1 MRHVQNILKIII
13 SLGLLGY
20 LIYRAEPAR
29 LISVLSNITEKDGVA
44 FLVAAFLL
52 MLLAVFFLA
61 LRWRVLLKSYGFHLK
76 TSQLFGFYLIGM
88 FFNNFLPTS
97 IGGDIMRIYK
107 LISVT
112 DDRTSAFASVII
124 ERLMGIAATLLM
136 SIFALIYISQQFHD
150 NRLLIVAVVM
160 FLAIMVFFTL
170 ILKDRSFNII
180 LKIFDRFT
188 IFKIGQKFNKLF
200 EAIHLFQEK
209 RMVLMEVFM
218 LSFISQFFI
227 VSMNYLVAVAFS
239 IPVSFGYLLMV
250 VPISFVLT
258 MLPSINGIGIRD
270 LGFVGLLAQVGISTA
285 EALTLSFMNL
295 IIPMLI
301 STAGGLLFMLQK
313 NKAIPGGENV
323 FDAKI

>member
-20 LIYRAEPAR
+20 LVYRAEPAR

-160 FLAIMVFFTL
+160 FLAIMIFFTL

-285 EALTLSFMNL
+285 EALTLSFLNL
-295 IIPMLI
+295 IIPMVI

>member
-1 MRHVQNILKIII
+1 MRHVQNILKIIF

-20 LIYRAEPAR
+20 LVYRAEPAR

-107 LISVT
+107 LISAT

-170 ILKDRSFNII
+170 ILRDRSFNII

-285 EALTLSFMNL
+285 EALTLSFLNL
-295 IIPMLI
+295 IIPMVI